1 MLLLKV
7 VILLNQK
14 VSTLTL
20 YAANRA
26 PSLERKEG
34 TEIRSVYLYMHK
46 LFIFNNTTE
55 CVKYVLQIAIFVATY
70 KML

>member
-1 MLLLKV
+1 MA

-20 YAANRA
+20 YAANRG
-26 PSLERKEG
+26 PSLKKKKKG
-34 TEIRSVYLYMHK
+34 IEIRIVYLYMHM
-46 LFIFNNTTE
+46 LFIFNNTIE